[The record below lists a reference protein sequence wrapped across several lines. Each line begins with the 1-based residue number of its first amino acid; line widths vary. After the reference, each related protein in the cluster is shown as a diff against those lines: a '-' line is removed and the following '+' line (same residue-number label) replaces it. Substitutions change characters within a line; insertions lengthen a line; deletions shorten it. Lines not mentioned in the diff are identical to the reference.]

1 MTPEMHIRLQ
11 TIQFSGLMRL
21 ALEPLLP
28 DLPFIGGCSISF
40 LSMPEL
46 DFDIRY
52 LKSGAGVWPPES
64 SLQNTKGCEALC

>member
-52 LKSGAGVWPPES
+52 AGR
-64 SLQNTKGCEALC
+64 LQILPGGSTQTLQLHPAC